1 MNRNQAGKRSDSL
14 HSLVPRLG
22 CFSPHKPEAMGAGR
36 AAPCERHCVTIRPQI
51 GPQTKNNTLYLPGAL
66 EFITHF
72 HSLST
77 SIYPSSSQVRLA
89 LIVGPF
95 TDEEVEVQKC

>member
-1 MNRNQAGKRSDSL
+1 MSKNQAGKRSDSL

-22 CFSPHKPEAMGAGR
+22 CFSPRKPEAMGAGR
-36 AAPCERHCVTIRPQI
+36 AAPYERHCVSTRPQI

-66 EFITHF
+66 EFITHC
-72 HSLST
+72 HSLSA
-77 SIYPSSSQVRLA
+77 SIYPSSSQVRSA

-95 TDEEVEVQKC
+95 TDEEVEAQKC